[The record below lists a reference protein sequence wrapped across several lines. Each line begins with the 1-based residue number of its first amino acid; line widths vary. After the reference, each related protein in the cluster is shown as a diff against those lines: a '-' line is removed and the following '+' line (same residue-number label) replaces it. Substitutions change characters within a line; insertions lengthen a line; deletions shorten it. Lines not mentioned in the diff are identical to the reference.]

1 MTMRNNNKPATLA
14 LLAALAAILAA
25 APLAA
30 TAQEQKA
37 DQKAPNEQVI
47 VPEVDR
53 RPIKLPKFPS
63 NDFELGTYVG
73 TYATKNFGSSLVYG
87 VRLGYHITE
96 DVFVQAVYG
105 QTKVSD
111 ESFRQILP
119 GGIFVN
125 PKEKLTYY
133 NVSAGLNVL
142 PGEVFF
148 LKNRA
153 FPSAMY
159 IIGGIGSTNFNAQRR
174 QTFNVGFGA
183 RVFLKDWVSLQVDM
197 RDHIFSLDLLGKRQS
212 TQNLEFTGGLSF
224 YF

>member
-1 MTMRNNNKPATLA
+1 MAEKVTMHKTHSATLA
-14 LLAALAAILAA
+14 LLAALVVLPFAAS
-25 APLAA
+25 
-30 TAQEQKA
+30 AQEQKA

-63 NDFELGTYVG
+63 NDFEIGTFAG
-73 TYATKNFGSSLVYG
+73 SYATKNFGTSLVYG

-96 DVFVQAVYG
+96 DVFVQTVYG

-125 PKEKLTYY
+125 PTEKLSYY
-133 NVSAGLNVL
+133 NVSAGLNIL

-148 LKNRA
+148 LRSRA
-153 FPSAMY
+153 FPSSLY
-159 IIGGIGSTNFNAQRR
+159 IIGGIGSTSFNAQRR
-174 QTFNVGFGA
+174 QTFNLGFGA
-183 RVFLKDWVSLQVDM
+183 KVYLKDWLSLQVDM

>member
-1 MTMRNNNKPATLA
+1 MQQPHSATFA
-14 LLAALAAILAA
+14 LLAALVVL
-25 APLAA
+25 PLAA

-47 VPEVDR
+47 VPEVNR

-63 NDFELGTYVG
+63 NDFEIGTFAG
-73 TYATKNFGSSLVYG
+73 SYATKNFGTSLVYG

-125 PKEKLTYY
+125 PTEKLSYY
-133 NVSAGLNVL
+133 NVSAGLNIL

-148 LKNRA
+148 LRSRA
-153 FPSAMY
+153 FPSSLY
-159 IIGGIGSTNFNAQRR
+159 VIGGIGSTSFNAQRR
-174 QTFNVGFGA
+174 QTFNLGFGA
-183 RVFLKDWVSLQVDM
+183 KVYLKDWLSLQVDM

>member
-1 MTMRNNNKPATLA
+1 MRKTHSATAA
-14 LLAALAAILAA
+14 LLAALVSVIAA
-25 APLAA
+25 APMAA
-30 TAQEQKA
+30 RAQEQKP
-37 DQKAPNEQVI
+37 DQKPANEQVI

-53 RPIKLPKFPS
+53 RPIKLPRFPS

-73 TYATKNFGSSLVYG
+73 TYATKNFGTSLVYG

-96 DVFVQAVYG
+96 DVFVEAVYG

-119 GGIFVN
+119 GGIFAD

-153 FPSAMY
+153 FPSALY
-159 IIGGIGSTNFNAQRR
+159 VIGGVGSTNFNQQRR

-197 RDHIFSLDLLGKRQS
+197 RDHIFSLDLLGKHQS

>member
-1 MTMRNNNKPATLA
+1 MQKPHSGTFA
-14 LLAALAAILAA
+14 LLAAPIAL
-25 APLAA
+25 PLAA

-37 DQKAPNEQVI
+37 DQKPPNEQVI
-47 VPEVDR
+47 VPEVNR
-53 RPIKLPKFPS
+53 RSIKLPKFPS
-63 NDFELGTYVG
+63 NDFEIGTFAG
-73 TYATKNFGSSLVYG
+73 TYATKNFGTSLVYG

-125 PKEKLTYY
+125 PTEKLSYY
-133 NVSAGLNVL
+133 NVSAGLNIL

-148 LKNRA
+148 LRNRA
-153 FPSAMY
+153 FPSSLY
-159 IIGGIGSTNFNAQRR
+159 IIGGIGSTSFNAQRR

-183 RVFLKDWVSLQVDM
+183 KVYLKDWLSLQVDM

>member
-1 MTMRNNNKPATLA
+1 MQKPHSATLA
-14 LLAALAAILAA
+14 LLAALIAL
-25 APLAA
+25 PLAA
-30 TAQEQKA
+30 NAQEQKA

-47 VPEVDR
+47 VPEVNR

-63 NDFELGTYVG
+63 NDFEISTFAGA
-73 TYATKNFGSSLVYG
+73 YATQNFGTSAVYG

-111 ESFRQILP
+111 ASFRQILP
-119 GGIFVN
+119 GGVFVN
-125 PKEKLTYY
+125 PTEKLSYY
-133 NVSAGLNVL
+133 NVSAGLNVW

-148 LKNRA
+148 LRSYA
-153 FPSAMY
+153 FPSTMY
-159 IIGGIGSTNFNAQRR
+159 TIAGIGSTSFNQQRR
-174 QTFNVGFGA
+174 QTFNLGFGA
-183 RVFLKDWVSLQVDM
+183 KVYFRDWLSVQVEM

-212 TQNLEFTGGLSF
+212 THNLEFTSGLSF

>member
-1 MTMRNNNKPATLA
+1 MQQPHSATFA
-14 LLAALAAILAA
+14 LLVALVVL
-25 APLAA
+25 PLAA

-47 VPEVDR
+47 VPEVNR

-63 NDFELGTYVG
+63 NDFEIGTFAG
-73 TYATKNFGSSLVYG
+73 SYATKNFGTSLVYG

-125 PKEKLTYY
+125 PTEKLSYY

-148 LKNRA
+148 LRNRA
-153 FPSAMY
+153 VPSSLY
-159 IIGGIGSTNFNAQRR
+159 LIGGIGSTSFNAQRR

-183 RVFLKDWVSLQVDM
+183 KVYLRDWVSLQVDM

>member
-1 MTMRNNNKPATLA
+1 MQQPHSASLA
-14 LLAALAAILAA
+14 LLAALVVL
-25 APLAA
+25 PLAA

-37 DQKAPNEQVI
+37 EQKAPNEQVI
-47 VPEVDR
+47 VPEVNR

-63 NDFELGTYVG
+63 NDFEIGTFAG
-73 TYATKNFGSSLVYG
+73 SYATKNFGTSLVYG

-125 PKEKLTYY
+125 PTEKLSYY

-148 LKNRA
+148 LRNRA
-153 FPSAMY
+153 FPSSLY
-159 IIGGIGSTNFNAQRR
+159 IIGGVGSTSFNAQRR

-183 RVFLKDWVSLQVDM
+183 KVYLRDWVSLQVDM

>member
-1 MTMRNNNKPATLA
+1 MQQPHSATLA
-14 LLAALAAILAA
+14 LLAALVVL
-25 APLAA
+25 PLAA

-37 DQKAPNEQVI
+37 EQKAPNEQVI
-47 VPEVDR
+47 VPEVNR

-63 NDFELGTYVG
+63 NDFEIGTFAG
-73 TYATKNFGSSLVYG
+73 SYATKNFGTSLVYG

-125 PKEKLTYY
+125 PTEKLSYY

-148 LKNRA
+148 LRNRA
-153 FPSAMY
+153 FPSSLY
-159 IIGGIGSTNFNAQRR
+159 IIGGVGSTSFNAQRR

-183 RVFLKDWVSLQVDM
+183 KVYLRDWVSLQVDM

>member
-1 MTMRNNNKPATLA
+1 MQQPHSATFA
-14 LLAALAAILAA
+14 LLVALVVL
-25 APLAA
+25 PLAA

-47 VPEVDR
+47 VPEVNR

-63 NDFELGTYVG
+63 NDFEIGTFAG
-73 TYATKNFGSSLVYG
+73 SYATKNFGTSLVYG

-125 PKEKLTYY
+125 PTEKLSYY

-148 LKNRA
+148 LRNRA
-153 FPSAMY
+153 FPSSLY
-159 IIGGIGSTNFNAQRR
+159 LIGGIGSTSFNAQRR

-183 RVFLKDWVSLQVDM
+183 KVYLRDWVSLQVDM

>member
-1 MTMRNNNKPATLA
+1 MQKPHSATLA
-14 LLAALAAILAA
+14 LLAALVVLPIAA
-25 APLAA
+25 A
-30 TAQEQKA
+30 AQAQTA

-47 VPEVDR
+47 VPEVNR

-63 NDFELGTYVG
+63 NDFEIGTFAG
-73 TYATKNFGSSLVYG
+73 SYATKNFGTSLVYG

-125 PKEKLTYY
+125 PTEKLSYY

-148 LKNRA
+148 LRNRA
-153 FPSAMY
+153 FPSSLY
-159 IIGGIGSTNFNAQRR
+159 LIGGIGSTSFNAQRR

-183 RVFLKDWVSLQVDM
+183 KVFLRDWVSLQVDM

>member
-1 MTMRNNNKPATLA
+1 MQKPHSATLA
-14 LLAALAAILAA
+14 LLAALVVL
-25 APLAA
+25 PFSA

-63 NDFELGTYVG
+63 NDFEVG
-73 TYATKNFGSSLVYG
+73 TFAGSYATKNFGTSLVYG

-125 PKEKLTYY
+125 PTEKLSYY
-133 NVSAGLNVL
+133 NVSAGLNIL

-148 LKNRA
+148 LRSRA
-153 FPSAMY
+153 FPSSLY
-159 IIGGIGSTNFNAQRR
+159 VIGGIGSTSFNAQRR
-174 QTFNVGFGA
+174 QTFNLGFGA
-183 RVFLKDWVSLQVDM
+183 KVYLKDWLSLQVDM

>member
-1 MTMRNNNKPATLA
+1 MQQPHSATLA
-14 LLAALAAILAA
+14 LLAALVAL
-25 APLAA
+25 PLAA

-47 VPEVDR
+47 VPEVNR

-63 NDFELGTYVG
+63 NDFEIGAFAG
-73 TYATKNFGSSLVYG
+73 TYATKNFGTSAVYG

-119 GGIFVN
+119 GGIFAN
-125 PKEKLTYY
+125 PTEKLSYY

-153 FPSAMY
+153 FPSALY
-159 IIGGIGSTNFNAQRR
+159 IIGGIGSTSFNAQRR
-174 QTFNVGFGA
+174 QTFNLGFGA
-183 RVFLKDWVSLQVDM
+183 KVFLRDWVSLQVDM

>member
-1 MTMRNNNKPATLA
+1 MRNNKSATLA
-14 LLAALAAILAA
+14 LLAAFASVFAAL
-25 APLAA
+25 PLAA
-30 TAQEQKA
+30 NAQEQKA

-73 TYATKNFGSSLVYG
+73 TYATKNFGTSLVYG

-125 PKEKLTYY
+125 PTEKLTYY

-153 FPSAMY
+153 FPSSLY

-174 QTFNVGFGA
+174 QTFNLGFGA
-183 RVFLKDWVSLQVDM
+183 KVYLKDWVSLQVDM

>member
-1 MTMRNNNKPATLA
+1 MRKNHSATLA
-14 LLAALAAILAA
+14 LLAALATLFA
-25 APLAA
+25 APFAA
-30 TAQEQKA
+30 QAQEQKA

-125 PKEKLTYY
+125 PTEKLSYY

-148 LKNRA
+148 LRNRA
-153 FPSAMY
+153 FPSSLY
-159 IIGGIGSTNFNAQRR
+159 LIGGIGSTSFNAQRR

-183 RVFLKDWVSLQVDM
+183 KVYFRDWLSLQVDM

>member
-1 MTMRNNNKPATLA
+1 MQKPHSATLA
-14 LLAALAAILAA
+14 LLAALVAL
-25 APLAA
+25 PLAA

-47 VPEVDR
+47 VPEVNR

-63 NDFELGTYVG
+63 NDFEIGAFAG
-73 TYATKNFGSSLVYG
+73 TYATKNFGTSAVYG

-125 PKEKLTYY
+125 PTEKLSYY
-133 NVSAGLNVL
+133 NVSAGLNIL

-148 LKNRA
+148 LRSRA
-153 FPSAMY
+153 FPSSLY
-159 IIGGIGSTNFNAQRR
+159 VIGGIGSTSFNAQRR
-174 QTFNVGFGA
+174 QTFNLGFGA
-183 RVFLKDWVSLQVDM
+183 KVYLKDWLSLQVDM

>member
-14 LLAALAAILAA
+14 MIAALAAVLAA

>member
-1 MTMRNNNKPATLA
+1 MQQPHSGTFA
-14 LLAALAAILAA
+14 LLAALVVM
-25 APLAA
+25 PLAA

-47 VPEVDR
+47 VPEVNR
-53 RPIKLPKFPS
+53 RAIKLPKFPS
-63 NDFELGTYVG
+63 NDFEIGTFAG
-73 TYATKNFGSSLVYG
+73 SYATKNFGTSLVYG

-125 PKEKLTYY
+125 PTEKLSYY

-148 LKNRA
+148 LRNRA
-153 FPSAMY
+153 FPSSLY
-159 IIGGIGSTNFNAQRR
+159 IIGGIGSTSFNAQRR

-183 RVFLKDWVSLQVDM
+183 KVYLRDWVSLQVDM

>member
-1 MTMRNNNKPATLA
+1 MQKPHSATLT
-14 LLAALAAILAA
+14 LLAALVAL
-25 APLAA
+25 PFAA

-47 VPEVDR
+47 VPEVNR

-63 NDFELGTYVG
+63 NDFEIGAFAG
-73 TYATKNFGSSLVYG
+73 TYATQNFGTSAVYG

-125 PKEKLTYY
+125 PTEKLSYY
-133 NVSAGLNVL
+133 NVSVGLNVL
-142 PGEVFF
+142 PGEVF
-148 LKNRA
+148 LLRSSA

-159 IIGGIGSTNFNAQRR
+159 LIGGIGSTSFNAQRR
-174 QTFNVGFGA
+174 QTFNIGVGA
-183 RVFLKDWVSLQVDM
+183 KVFLKDWVSFEVDM
-197 RDHIFSLDLLGKRQS
+197 RNHIFSLDLLGKRQT

>member
-1 MTMRNNNKPATLA
+1 MRKNHSATLA
-14 LLAALAAILAA
+14 LLATLATVLAVPMA
-25 APLAA
+25 AH
-30 TAQEQKA
+30 AQEQKA
-37 DQKAPNEQVI
+37 DQKPANEQVI

-73 TYATKNFGSSLVYG
+73 TYATQNFGTSLVYG
-87 VRLGYHITE
+87 LRAGYHITE
-96 DVFVQAVYG
+96 DFFVEAVYG
-105 QTKVSD
+105 QSKVTD
-111 ESFRQILP
+111 EAFSSIFP
-119 GGIFVN
+119 GGGVLVDR
-125 PKEKLTYY
+125 KVKLTYY
-133 NVSAGLNVL
+133 NVSAGVNVL

-153 FPSAMY
+153 FPSAIY
-159 IIGGIGSTNFNAQRR
+159 LIGGVGSTNFNQQRR

-183 RVFLKDWVSLQVDM
+183 RVFLRDWVSLQVDL
-197 RDHIFSLDLLGKRQS
+197 RDHIFSIDLLKKRQS

>member
-1 MTMRNNNKPATLA
+1 MHKPHSATLA
-14 LLAALAAILAA
+14 LLAALVVL
-25 APLAA
+25 PLAA

-47 VPEVDR
+47 VPEVNR

-63 NDFELGTYVG
+63 NDFEMGAFAG
-73 TYATKNFGSSLVYG
+73 TYATQNFGTSPVYG

-125 PKEKLTYY
+125 PSEKLSYY
-133 NVSAGLNVL
+133 NVSVGLNIL
-142 PGEVFF
+142 PGEVF
-148 LKNRA
+148 LLRRAA

-159 IIGGIGSTNFNAQRR
+159 LIGGIGSTSFNQQRR
-174 QTFNVGFGA
+174 QTFNIGVGA

-197 RDHIFSLDLLGKRQS
+197 RNHIFSLDLLGKRQS

>member
-1 MTMRNNNKPATLA
+1 MQKPHSATLA
-14 LLAALAAILAA
+14 LLAALVAL
-25 APLAA
+25 PLAA

-47 VPEVDR
+47 VPEVNR

-63 NDFELGTYVG
+63 NDFEIGTFAG
-73 TYATKNFGSSLVYG
+73 SYATKNFGTSLVYG

-125 PKEKLTYY
+125 PTEKLSYY
-133 NVSAGLNVL
+133 NVSAGLNIL

-148 LKNRA
+148 LRNRA
-153 FPSAMY
+153 FPSSLY
-159 IIGGIGSTNFNAQRR
+159 IIGGIGSTSFNAQRR

-183 RVFLKDWVSLQVDM
+183 KVYLKDWLSLQVDM

>member
-1 MTMRNNNKPATLA
+1 MQTPHSATLA
-14 LLAALAAILAA
+14 LLATLAVL
-25 APLAA
+25 PLGA

-37 DQKAPNEQVI
+37 DQNAPNEQVI
-47 VPEVDR
+47 VPEVNR

-63 NDFELGTYVG
+63 NDFEISTFAGV
-73 TYATKNFGSSLVYG
+73 YATQNFGTSPVYG

-111 ESFRQILP
+111 ASFRQILP

-125 PKEKLTYY
+125 PTEKLSYY

-148 LKNRA
+148 LRNRA
-153 FPSAMY
+153 FPSSLY
-159 IIGGIGSTNFNAQRR
+159 LIGGIGSTSFNAQRR

-183 RVFLKDWVSLQVDM
+183 KVFFRDWVSLQVDM

>member
-1 MTMRNNNKPATLA
+1 MRNNNKAATLA
-14 LLAALAAILAA
+14 WLAAFATLLAS

-30 TAQEQKA
+30 NAQEQKA

-63 NDFELGTYVG
+63 NDFEIGTYVG

-119 GGIFVN
+119 GGIFVD
-125 PKEKLTYY
+125 PKEKLAYY
-133 NVSAGLNVL
+133 NVSAGLNIL

-153 FPSAMY
+153 FPSSLY

-174 QTFNVGFGA
+174 QTFNLGFGA
-183 RVFLKDWVSLQVDM
+183 KVYLKDWVSLQVDM